1 MNMKKILMIIM
12 AVGFSAGSADAQTW
26 DEWFRQKK
34 TQKKYLIQQIAALQ
48 VYLKY
53 LKEGYDIARK
63 GLNVIG
69 DIKDGNFQDHANYF
83 ESLKLVN
90 PSVRSTPKVS
100 LIAAYQLR
108 IINDFR
114 ELEKECRTNGNL
126 TNEEIRYVEKVY
138 SNLLMQC
145 ENSLA
150 DLNSMITDYRSQLS
164 DDERI
169 ERIDLI
175 YEDMKDKHS
184 FTRSFC
190 NSTRLLM
197 TQRDQEADEVDGSKK
212 LITPL

>member
-1 MNMKKILMIIM
+1 MIIM
-12 AVGFSAGSADAQTW
+12 AVSFSVGSADAQTW

-53 LKEGYDIARK
+53 LKEGYDVAKK
-63 GLNVIG
+63 GLKVIG
-69 DIKDGNFQDHANYF
+69 DIKDGNFQDHSNYF

-90 PSVRSTPKVS
+90 PFVRSSPKVS

-108 IINDFR
+108 IMSDFR
-114 ELEKECRTNGNL
+114 DLEKDCKSNGHL
-126 TNEEIRYVEKVY
+126 TNEEIHYVEKVY

-145 ENSLA
+145 ENSIA
-150 DLNSMITDYRSQLS
+150 DLNSMITDHSSQLS

-169 ERIDLI
+169 QRIDLI
-175 YEDMKDKHS
+175 YDDMKDKHS

-197 TQRDQEADEVDGSKK
+197 AQRDREDGEIDRSKK
-212 LITPL
+212 LIAPL